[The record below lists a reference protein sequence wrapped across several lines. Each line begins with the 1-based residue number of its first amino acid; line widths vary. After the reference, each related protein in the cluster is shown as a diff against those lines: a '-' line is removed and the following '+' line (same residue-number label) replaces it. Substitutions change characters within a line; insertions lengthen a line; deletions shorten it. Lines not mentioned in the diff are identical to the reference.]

1 MNNDF
6 NSAQAIA
13 ELNEAASMINTW
25 NSLQNKKANIQEHTL
40 QRLKTLLHHFLFDIF
55 GLLEESENN
64 NEKLNGVMEL
74 VIDIRKDAR
83 GKKDFATSDKIRDAL
98 QGVGIQLKDS
108 KDGTSWQAE

>member
-1 MNNDF
+1 M
-6 NSAQAIA
+6 
-13 ELNEAASMINTW
+13 
-25 NSLQNKKANIQEHTL
+25 
-40 QRLKTLLHHFLFDIF
+40 

>member
-1 MNNDF
+1 
-6 NSAQAIA
+6 
-13 ELNEAASMINTW
+13 
-25 NSLQNKKANIQEHTL
+25 
-40 QRLKTLLHHFLFDIF
+40 
-55 GLLEESENN
+55 LEESENN